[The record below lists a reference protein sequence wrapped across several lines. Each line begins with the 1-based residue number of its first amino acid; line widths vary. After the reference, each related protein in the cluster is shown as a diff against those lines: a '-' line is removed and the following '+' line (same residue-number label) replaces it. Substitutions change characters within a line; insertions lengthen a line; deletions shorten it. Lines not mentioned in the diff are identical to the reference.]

1 MIVIQRKKCKECKT
15 SNYAK
20 YNKEIVLKHL
30 KGEVSLGLYP
40 IKDNERV
47 KLIALD
53 FDEKDYKKEVLKR
66 PLIYKLLNYPE
77 YDDYQN
83 KEAQ

>member
-1 MIVIQRKKCKECKT
+1 MLIKK
-15 SNYAK
+15 
-20 YNKEIVLKHL
+20 
-30 KGEVSLGLYP
+30 GL
-40 IKDNERV
+40 R
-47 KLIALD
+47 
-53 FDEKDYKKEVLKR
+53 R